1 MNIINIIMN
10 NIIQTPSHLAL
21 FEKDTNIKPSNI
33 RESMK
38 VNTDRKLLTQQFF
51 GKNNQTILKD
61 IIKKEVEIKSLND
74 EEYVN
79 MIISNIFMDNT
90 NNHNITITVKE
101 LNNIVIT
108 KGIQQIKNTLESQKK
123 FISDRNNISIG
134 LQNPIVTSNKI
145 ERQLPRSNFI
155 Y

>member
-155 Y
+155 

>member
-1 MNIINIIMN
+1 MN

-90 NNHNITITVKE
+90 NNHNITITLKQ

-108 KGIQQIKNTLESQKK
+108 KGSNKLNTLESQK
-123 FISDRNNISIG
+123 FIRSY
-134 LQNPIVTSNKI
+134 LLVLVYKT
-145 ERQLPRSNFI
+145 QL
-155 Y
+155 